1 VSSRTPRK
9 AIVAGAGIGGLT
21 AAATLRKVGLEV
33 EIYERATELKHAGG
47 ALSLMS
53 NGVLALRAVGVE
65 PDFGRHGDI
74 LSELSF
80 RTTTGKVI
88 KTLKFAGIT
97 AELGAP
103 AYGIHRG
110 DLQRIL
116 LDEIGDSK
124 VELNAAA
131 TGFEADEDGVRLHL
145 ADGRTVHGD
154 LLVGA
159 DGIESA
165 VRRQL
170 VGPETAR
177 DAGYLCWLATPMY
190 SDPERIPKAYGA
202 HYWGDGA
209 RFGIANIG
217 GGRVYWW
224 GTQNMPAAQVHAYRG
239 GRDDVLRT
247 FAGWAPEI
255 LDMVKATPEEEIIVV
270 RAQDRPFLEHWGRG
284 RVTLLGDAAHP
295 ILTALGQGA
304 ALAMEDAAVLASH
317 LDGAPDVAA
326 ALRAY
331 EDERGPRIR
340 ALIRKART
348 MSKLEQSEGRL
359 QVAFRNTYFRLLP
372 DRAVERYNRSMMDF
386 SLAGRGARP

>member
-1 VSSRTPRK
+1 MSTREPRK

-21 AAATLRKVGLEV
+21 AAATLRKIGLEV
-33 EIYERATELKHAGG
+33 EIYERAKELKHAGG

-53 NGVLALRAVGVE
+53 NGVLALRSVGVE
-65 PDFGRHGDI
+65 PNFAKYSDT

-80 RTTTGKVI
+80 RTTSGKII
-88 KTLKFAGIT
+88 KTLKFRGIT
-97 AELGAP
+97 EELGAP
-103 AYGIHRG
+103 TYGMRRG
-110 DLQRIL
+110 DLQRLL
-116 LDEIGDSK
+116 LDEIGDTRI
-124 VELNAAA
+124 ELNSKAA
-131 TGFEADEDGVRLHL
+131 GFEADDDGVRLHL
-145 ADGRTVHGD
+145 EDGRTVHGD
-154 LLVGA
+154 LLIGA
-159 DGIESA
+159 DGIDSA

-177 DAGYLCWLATPMY
+177 DAGYLCWLATPVY
-190 SDPERIPKAYGA
+190 SDPERVPTGYAA

-217 GGRVYWW
+217 FGRVYWW
-224 GTQNMPAAQVHAYRG
+224 GTKNMSPEAVHAYRG

-247 FAGWAPEI
+247 FADWAPEVVAMI
-255 LDMVKATPEEEIIVV
+255 EGTPEEEIIVV

-304 ALAMEDAAVLASH
+304 ALAMEDAAVLAHH
-317 LDGAPDVAA
+317 LAGATDVPA

-331 EDERGPRIR
+331 ENERGPRIR
-340 ALIRKART
+340 ELIRRART

-359 QVAFRNTYFRLLP
+359 GVAFRNTYFRLLP
-372 DRAVERYNRSMMDF
+372 DWAIERYNRSVMSF
-386 SLAGRGARP
+386 SLEQPRVPS